1 MLNEEQIKQKNTFIE
16 ETEKMI
22 QELEKKHKEKRDD
35 IQKAQTLINE
45 FNEKIKEQ
53 EAQIRIFNADL
64 HRIKDEHTPLLPKV
78 AKAKE
83 ELKTDAFNKKV
94 QGYFEEAIGFYDC
107 LKDRLK
113 RKQDEYKTTM
123 NDYFTFVDP
132 EKVVDSIKADIENNR
147 GFSMSHV
154 NLRNAKGEFE
164 AITKELCTIKA
175 KGQKPNIHTAKQ
187 QMAKLD
193 SFLESQDVIHRW
205 HKEK

>member
-1 MLNEEQIKQKNTFIE
+1 
-16 ETEKMI
+16 
-22 QELEKKHKEKRDD
+22 
-35 IQKAQTLINE
+35 
-45 FNEKIKEQ
+45 
-53 EAQIRIFNADL
+53 
-64 HRIKDEHTPLLPKV
+64 
-78 AKAKE
+78 
-83 ELKTDAFNKKV
+83 
-94 QGYFEEAIGFYDC
+94 
-107 LKDRLK
+107 
-113 RKQDEYKTTM
+113 M

-164 AITKELCTIKA
+164 TITKELCTIKA